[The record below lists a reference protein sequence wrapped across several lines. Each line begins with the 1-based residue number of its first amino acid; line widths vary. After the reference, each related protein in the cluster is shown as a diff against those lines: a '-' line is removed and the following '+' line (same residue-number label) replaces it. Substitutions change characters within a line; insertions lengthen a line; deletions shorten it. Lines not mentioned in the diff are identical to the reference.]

1 MTPEQR
7 LGFSRQVDTRTPSG
21 MLNPYLSLT
30 EVELVDLRNKWLAE
44 LNRIPDGLQ
53 LTGDSRGGSSFSRQR
68 PSVDTCHKTLSLITA
83 ALQVKDPDKY
93 GNSCNETFIG
103 FNGNTAAS
111 GT

>member
-1 MTPEQR
+1 
-7 LGFSRQVDTRTPSG
+7 

-30 EVELVDLRNKWLAE
+30 EAELVDQRNDLLAE
-44 LNRIPDGLQ
+44 LKRLRTGIQ
-53 LTGDSRGGSSFSRQR
+53 LSSDSRGGSAFSRNR
-68 PSVDTCHKTLSLITA
+68 MSLAQLQADLQMTIA